1 MNEETLKMKK
11 ELIMDMT
18 YQLKSH
24 YYDEEFFVDPEKKF
38 LGLLD
43 KIIVI

>member
-1 MNEETLKMKK
+1 MIEETLKMKK

-18 YQLKSH
+18 NQLRSH
-24 YYDEEFFVDPEKKF
+24 YYDDEFFVDPERKF

-43 KIIVI
+43 KIIVS